1 MIQGLSHFSLP
12 IFILP
17 LLQGLEITDPGQV
30 LYKEDRISGVV
41 ENEVILKCGPTL
53 PDVYIWSFTKP
64 GTETIRAVVYN
75 FGKGPK
81 LQPLAQDLGDLNISS
96 SASLYIEKLPLAAE
110 GLYTCQALY
119 DTAEVPKLYYYY
131 VYLRVLVPV
140 SKPYILQSDSSAVE
154 GLSFWMYCTLGN
166 GTEPIHYIWEQEN
179 RSGQVSIQAES
190 NSSLLNMTLVTRNH
204 TGWFR
209 CMARNEVNEQR
220 SDRIWLD
227 VLYGPDLPL
236 INSTTYTV
244 TSEGYSV
251 LEKRNISL
259 MCQASSNPP
268 SQYTWFYNN
277 SEIYSG
283 PELTITNILRA
294 DTGYYACL
302 AQNTYLNTQ
311 SKKTITLTVYYPP
324 DGVPACSI
332 FPVKNYTELAFF
344 CSWKGGYPPST
355 LKWSPYVN
363 GENGQG
369 VINVTQIKPG
379 LEIANNSVFTCY
391 GSHVALNVTQNC
403 STRTWQPYGEI
414 QCSANSSHTNEH
426 VMLSCSWDGGFPQAL
441 LWWASSSGE
450 MQGTSKE
457 ATNVLVL
464 NSSASFNG
472 KIFVCNAKHP
482 LIKESKQCVIKLE
495 TPVLKTQR
503 SMVSV
508 YEGNDVQLNCILSK
522 NYPPIT
528 ENTWYNNSK
537 QNVGETPR
545 KYVLQQDGTWFNLT
559 VKETD
564 SNMDSGQYW
573 CSAANAIG
581 KAEIPILLLVMRY
594 PLPPNVTI
602 SKLIYSGRYRTDVD
616 MEWQI
621 QMDANLTGFFIEYQR
636 IPDPVERSGLAPL
649 WQKVAENLEP
659 STRSYQITNLDPTS
673 KYAFRVTAINH
684 RTVGNTAV
692 VMSPV
697 SVPVSKPYIILS
709 DSSPLEGTSVW
720 IRCVLENGTDP
731 IYYLWEQESRS
742 DLVTTLAK
750 SNSCLINITWVTR
763 NHSGW
768 IRCLAKN
775 EVNEQ
780 RSDQMWLD
788 VIYGPDVPQIHA
800 TGYSNMGFSVLE
812 KGNISLM
819 CQASS
824 NPSSQY
830 VWFYNNSQIYAGPQL
845 TITQIIRMQSGNY
858 TCLAQ
863 NTYLNTLAE
872 KTITLTVYYPPDGF
886 PSCTMFPANNYSDLA
901 LFCSWDGGYP
911 SATLNWGPYV
921 NVNGDIK
928 EVTTN
933 ITRIQPGSD
942 TANNSVFTCYGSH
955 VALSSTQTCNTR
967 TWLPYGEPKCS
978 ANSSL
983 NNEYL
988 MLSCSWNGG
997 FPRALLWWASSSG
1010 EIQGT
1015 SELETNTLIL
1025 HSSVNYSGKTFVCH
1039 SKHPLVKEGK
1049 QCSLKL
1055 EAPVLMTQH
1064 SVVSVFEG
1072 TDALLTC
1079 ILSKNYPVV
1088 PEITWYN
1095 NMKQKVGN
1103 NARKYIIQQAP
1114 VWSLTVRQTDGMV
1127 DSGQYWCSATS
1138 AVGAADI
1145 PVMLLVIVPVSKPT
1159 ILLSDSPMEGMSVSM
1174 RCVVE
1179 KGTEPINFTWE
1190 QESQTGL
1197 ITTLAKENS
1206 SVVSFNWVSRNHT
1219 GWFRCLARNEVNQQR
1234 SDRIWLNVLFGPD
1247 LPQIDVTAYSIT
1259 DRGYTALENGNISL
1273 MCQASSNPPS
1283 QYVWFYN
1290 NSQVYIG
1297 SKLTIPKILRMQ
1309 AGFYA
1314 CLAQNANFNTRSK
1327 KTVTITVYYPPDGA
1341 PSCSI
1346 LPINNYTDLALV
1358 CTWVSGY
1365 PPPNLTWSPYL
1376 NGDNPQGLANITR
1389 ILPGSETFNNSVF
1402 TCYGTHV
1409 ALKDPQSCSNRIWMP
1424 YGEPQCFAYATRNN
1438 EYLMLSCS
1446 WEGGVPRALLWWVSS
1461 SGQIQGTSE
1470 ENSNILVLRSSAN
1483 YSGKAF
1489 ICHTKHP
1496 LVKDSKQ
1503 CVLKLEA
1510 PVLMT
1515 QRSMVSVFE
1524 GNDVQLTCILS
1535 KNYPAV
1541 TEITW
1546 YNNLKVDVGETPKKY
1561 ILQQGATWFN
1571 LTVRETD
1578 SMVDSGQYWCSATNA
1593 VGGAEIP
1600 VSLLVK
1606 RYPMPPNVTISKITY
1621 SSQQRTDV
1629 MLEWLVQNNGDLT
1642 GFFIERQSLRVGKSD
1657 VVPVWQKVVVD
1668 LIPSI
1673 RSYKIT
1679 NLDPS
1684 GKYAFRVTAVN
1695 HRTTGHPSE
1704 VKSPAQPPF
1713 KAYPAVIGAAIG
1725 GMLMATLTTVLLF
1738 IYVLRNR
1745 NILPRLHSMLFGMQN
1760 SQSRENINFPEDEVV
1775 GGAEEERH
1783 GEDTNSP
1790 NSDSKNH
1797 LT

>member
-1 MIQGLSHFSLP
+1 MIQGLSHLSLP

-41 ENEVILKCGPTL
+41 ENEVILKCGSTL

-81 LQPLAQDLGDLNISS
+81 LQQLAQDLGDLNIINS

-119 DTAEVPKLYYYY
+119 DTNAGAKLYYYY
-131 VYLRVLVPV
+131 MYLRVLVPV

-154 GLSFWMYCTLGN
+154 GLSYWMHCTLEN
-166 GTEPIHYIWEQEN
+166 GTEPIHYVWEQEN

-190 NSSLLNMTLVTRNH
+190 NSSLLIMTLVTRNH
-204 TGWFR
+204 TGYFR

-302 AQNTYLNTQ
+302 AQNTYLNTR

-332 FPVKNYTELAFF
+332 FPVKNYTELALF

-414 QCSANSSHTNEH
+414 QCSANSSHHNEH
-426 VMLSCSWDGGFPQAL
+426 VMLSCSWEGGFPQAL

-457 ATNVLVL
+457 STNVLVL

-482 LIKESKQCVIKLE
+482 LIKESKQCVIKL
-495 TPVLKTQR
+495 
-503 SMVSV
+503 
-508 YEGNDVQLNCILSK
+508 
-522 NYPPIT
+522 
-528 ENTWYNNSK
+528 
-537 QNVGETPR
+537 
-545 KYVLQQDGTWFNLT
+545 
-559 VKETD
+559 
-564 SNMDSGQYW
+564 
-573 CSAANAIG
+573 
-581 KAEIPILLLVMRY
+581 
-594 PLPPNVTI
+594 
-602 SKLIYSGRYRTDVD
+602 
-616 MEWQI
+616 
-621 QMDANLTGFFIEYQR
+621 
-636 IPDPVERSGLAPL
+636 
-649 WQKVAENLEP
+649 
-659 STRSYQITNLDPTS
+659 
-673 KYAFRVTAINH
+673 
-684 RTVGNTAV
+684 
-692 VMSPV
+692 
-697 SVPVSKPYIILS
+697 VPVSKPYIILS

-731 IYYLWEQESRS
+731 IYYLWEQESRTG
-742 DLVTTLAK
+742 LVTTLAK
-750 SNSCLINITWVTR
+750 SNSSLINITWVTR

-768 IRCLAKN
+768 LRCLARN

-830 VWFYNNSQIYAGPQL
+830 IWFYNNSQVYAGPQL
-845 TITQIIRMQSGNY
+845 AITKIIRIQSGNY

-921 NVNGDIK
+921 NVNGDLK

-933 ITRIQPGSD
+933 ITQIQPGSD

-955 VALSSTQTCNTR
+955 VALNSTQRCNTR

-988 MLSCSWNGG
+988 MLSCSWDGG

-1015 SELETNTLIL
+1015 SELDTNTLIL
-1025 HSSVNYSGKTFVCH
+1025 HSSANYSGKTFVCH

-1127 DSGQYWCSATS
+1127 DSGQYWCSATN
-1138 AVGAADI
+1138 AVGAAEI

-1159 ILLSDSPMEGMSVSM
+1159 ILLSHSPMEGMSVSM
-1174 RCVVE
+1174 RCFVE

-1190 QESQTGL
+1190 QESQTGM

-1206 SVVSFNWVSRNHT
+1206 SVVSFNRVSRNHT
-1219 GWFRCLARNEVNQQR
+1219 GWFRCLVRNEVNQQR

-1247 LPQIDVTAYSIT
+1247 LPQIDVTACSIT
-1259 DRGYTALENGNISL
+1259 DHGYTALENGNISL

-1297 SKLTIPKILRMQ
+1297 SKLTIPKILRTQ

-1314 CLAQNANFNTRSK
+1314 CLAQNANLNTRSK

-1346 LPINNYTDLALV
+1346 FPINNYTDLALV

-1365 PPPNLTWSPYL
+1365 PPPNLTWSPYV
-1376 NGDNPQGLANITR
+1376 NGDNPQGLANITQ
-1389 ILPGSETFNNSVF
+1389 ILPGSETSNNSVL

-1409 ALKDPQSCSNRIWMP
+1409 ALQDPQSCSNRIWMP

-1489 ICHTKHP
+1489 ICHAKHP
-1496 LVKDSKQ
+1496 LVKDSKK

-1600 VSLLVK
+1600 VLLLVK

-1621 SSQQRTDV
+1621 SQQRTDV

-1642 GFFIERQSLRVGKSD
+1642 GFFIELQSLRVGKSD

-1668 LIPSI
+1668 LIPST

-1704 VKSPAQPPF
+1704 VKNPAQPPF

-1745 NILPRLHSMLFGMQN
+1745 NNLPRLHSMLFGMQN

-1783 GEDTNSP
+1783 REDTHSP
-1790 NSDSKNH
+1790 NSDSKKH